1 MLKLTG
7 KPSPMANQFKVEDF
21 ISLCGSEL
29 ILVGGQA
36 VNLWGERYV
45 KQEPS
50 IREFL
55 PFTSRDA
62 DFYRRVRNFK
72 LPSGWKRLAMPT
84 KGRMRLVA
92 DVLSGPDEQTAE
104 ILRSVNG
111 LSADEIEAHAIPIP
125 YKGKPLYVLT
135 PIALFQAKLANVCS
149 LPQEARQDLKHL
161 QLLVP
166 VSKCFLQDLLRAA
179 KSPERPAQVIRWI
192 GQHVEN
198 VRQAV
203 GKDLLPFTN
212 EWQDFLPISEMS
224 SHPSEAVVNLY
235 KHLPREVC

>member
-1 MLKLTG
+1 MPKLIG
-7 KPSPMANQFKVEDF
+7 KRLLMANQFKVEDF

-29 ILVGGQA
+29 LLVGGQA
-36 VNLWGERYV
+36 VNLWAERYV
-45 KQEPS
+45 DQDPS
-50 IREFL
+50 IRDFL

-62 DFYRRVRNFK
+62 DFYRRVQNFK

-92 DVLSGPDEQTAE
+92 DVLAGPDEQTAE

-111 LSADEIEAHAIPIP
+111 LTASEIEAHAIPIP
-125 YKGKPLYVLT
+125 YRGKPLYVLT
-135 PIALFQAKLANVCS
+135 PVALFQAKLANVRS
-149 LPQEARQDLKHL
+149 LPQETRQDLKHL

-166 VSKCFLQDLLRAA
+166 VTKCFLQDLLEAA

-198 VRQAV
+198 FRQAV
-203 GKDLLPFTN
+203 EKGVLASRR
-212 EWQDFLPISEMS
+212 EWEDFLPVERMTA
-224 SHPSEAVVNLY
+224 HPSQAVVNLVE
-235 KHLPREVC
+235 HLPKAP

>member
-1 MLKLTG
+1 MPKWTG
-7 KPSPMANQFKVEDF
+7 KPSLMANQFKVEDF

-45 KQEPS
+45 EKDPS
-50 IREFL
+50 IRKFL

-62 DFYRRVRNFK
+62 DFYRRVRKFK

-111 LSADEIEAHAIPIP
+111 LSSD
-125 YKGKPLYVLT
+125 
-135 PIALFQAKLANVCS
+135 
-149 LPQEARQDLKHL
+149 
-161 QLLVP
+161 
-166 VSKCFLQDLLRAA
+166 
-179 KSPERPAQVIRWI
+179 
-192 GQHVEN
+192 
-198 VRQAV
+198 
-203 GKDLLPFTN
+203 
-212 EWQDFLPISEMS
+212 
-224 SHPSEAVVNLY
+224 
-235 KHLPREVC
+235 

>member
-1 MLKLTG
+1 
-7 KPSPMANQFKVEDF
+7 MANQFKVEDF
-21 ISLCGSEL
+21 LSLCGSEL

-45 KQEPS
+45 EKEPS
-50 IREFL
+50 IRKFL

-72 LPSGWKRLAMPT
+72 LPSGWKRLAIPT

-166 VSKCFLQDLLRAA
+166 VAKCFLQELLEAA
-179 KSPERPAQVIRWI
+179 QSPERPNQVIRWI
-192 GQHVEN
+192 GVHVEN
-198 VRQAV
+198 VKQAV
-203 GKDLLPFTN
+203 GEGILRSAQ
-212 EWQDFLPISEMS
+212 EWQDFLPVSEMRA
-224 SHPSEAVVNLY
+224 HPSEAVVNLY
-235 KHLPREVC
+235 KHLPFEL